1 MANVDTDRGT
11 REKIRFIDTEGLGG
25 GNGSDVIEVPRHL
38 HSVADGFII
47 VYAVD
52 DERSFQVA
60 EALKRDIEKNKE
72 KKEVIFCGFR
82 QISIKLLVYFLGE
95 MFCRNGA

>member
-11 REKIRFIDTEGLGG
+11 REKVRFIDTEGLGG
-25 GNGSDVIEVPRHL
+25 DREGSALDSVIEVPKHL
-38 HSVADGFII
+38 HSVADGFVI

-60 EALKRDIEKNKE
+60 EALKRDIERNKE
-72 KKEVIFCGFR
+72 KKEVRGFV
-82 QISIKLLVYFLGE
+82 I
-95 MFCRNGA
+95 MNGSNDRFAI